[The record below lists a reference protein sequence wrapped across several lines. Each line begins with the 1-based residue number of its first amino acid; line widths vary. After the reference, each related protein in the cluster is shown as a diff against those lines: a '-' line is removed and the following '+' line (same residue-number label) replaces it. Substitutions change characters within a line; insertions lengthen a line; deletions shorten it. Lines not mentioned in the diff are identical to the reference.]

1 MTNSKPAYGDL
12 EKRIEALEEELSFQ
26 RRSEGRSFYEK
37 FIDAA
42 AGNGIEMLTEVGYEM
57 AARIGDL
64 ECQRDELVAANAQ
77 QLTLILDLGR
87 RLNIATGAIK
97 PTSPLKV
104 DGSEAIRWIDCDSGE
119 SPNEGECVLGAV
131 RWNGWEWSPVR
142 YKSGAFYSV
151 LADDDKPLKFIE
163 HWARVPMEAL
173 P

>member
-12 EKRIEALEEELSFQ
+12 EQRIEALEEELSFQ

-64 ECQRDELVAANAQ
+64 ECQRDELVAENAQ
-77 QLTLILDLGR
+77 QLTMLLDLGR

-97 PTSPLKV
+97 STVALEV
-104 DGSEAIRWIDCDSGE
+104 DGC
-119 SPNEGECVLGAV
+119 
-131 RWNGWEWSPVR
+131 
-142 YKSGAFYSV
+142 
-151 LADDDKPLKFIE
+151 ADDAERDHCWCHTCRDKRPLNLNEIRMVLCPTCRNKRCPKANDHRNE
-163 HWARVPMEAL
+163 CSGSNEPGQKWSAYP
-173 P
+173 